1 MKDIAVIIPVY
12 NGADMLVPCMEYVFH
27 AGERIAE
34 VIIVDDGST
43 DNTLETA
50 MKCAEMDQRIN
61 VVHKE
66 HNGSYAAR
74 ITGIQ
79 ASVSPYLAFLDVDD
93 RFYPGA
99 LDMMASLL
107 ELNDA
112 DVTMGSYREV
122 TSLEPVI
129 IDGEKPVVRTITDE
143 QMWPRIMKW
152 KTQEF
157 VNYVWNKLYKRE
169 LMSELKAADDINQGD
184 DVLITCQAFIN
195 ARKIVETTA
204 PVYMYYHNPG
214 SITREGFGKSDLDLI
229 RVWDLIVSIMKEKKP
244 GLLSMALFNR
254 WRLDFTLIT
263 RMILVN
269 DRIVDK
275 KYEKDLRLWRNSL
288 KEHWTDLVLPH
299 AMPKNREL
307 LVIALRFC
315 FVPTKILLRL
325 GRKMT
330 RTETSV
336 LLHSG
341 EKETHELL
349 RGKESRKKHSRSGK
363 KKRV

>member
-112 DVTMGSYREV
+112 DGTMGSYREV

-169 LMSELKAADDINQGD
+169 LM
-184 DVLITCQAFIN
+184 
-195 ARKIVETTA
+195 
-204 PVYMYYHNPG
+204 
-214 SITREGFGKSDLDLI
+214 
-229 RVWDLIVSIMKEKKP
+229 
-244 GLLSMALFNR
+244 
-254 WRLDFTLIT
+254 
-263 RMILVN
+263 
-269 DRIVDK
+269 
-275 KYEKDLRLWRNSL
+275 
-288 KEHWTDLVLPH
+288 
-299 AMPKNREL
+299 
-307 LVIALRFC
+307 
-315 FVPTKILLRL
+315 
-325 GRKMT
+325 
-330 RTETSV
+330 
-336 LLHSG
+336 
-341 EKETHELL
+341 
-349 RGKESRKKHSRSGK
+349 
-363 KKRV
+363 